1 MTCIRCNH
9 STAKRFGTYGKR
21 RVQRWRCNSCHA
33 TFADPATPKPLG
45 NHYTSSEAASKAFA
59 LMLEDMSIRAISR
72 VTGLHKATILSLLET
87 AGGKCQKL
95 WDSRIRGIRTQFVQ
109 ADEIW
114 TYVGCHQRRLPV
126 NAPGIELPPKG

>member
-9 STAKRFGTYGKR
+9 SSAKRFGTYGKR
-21 RVQRWRCNSCHA
+21 RVQRSRCNSCHA

-45 NHYTSSEAASKAFA
+45 NHCTSPEAASKAFA
-59 LMLEDMSIRAISR
+59 LMLEGMSIRAISR
-72 VTGLHKATILSLLET
+72 RYRAAQNHDSFLARNGWR
-87 AGGKCQKL
+87 KCQKL

-114 TYVGCHQRRLPV
+114 TYVGCHHRRLPV
-126 NAPGIELPPKG
+126 SPVPSLREAM